1 MLRRNLLMAL
11 LTFNLILGM
20 GCAYRHEELPYIYG
34 ERTYSYTW
42 DGNIIPVSYKIA
54 DELITHLI
62 QPISKQESIIVA
74 SFVSIDNL
82 NKSSTFGRMI
92 AEQIASRLTQR
103 GYKIQEV
110 KLRQGSILVQ
120 EGKGEFLLSRDL
132 QQISKNYNASAVV
145 VGTFA
150 ENPGRIY
157 VSARI
162 VRASDGI
169 MISSYDVAIQMSSS
183 SWK

>member
-11 LTFNLILGM
+11 LTFNLIVGM
-20 GCAYRHEELPYIYG
+20 GCAYPYKKG
-34 ERTYSYTW
+34 SLYSYPW
-42 DGNIIPVSYKIA
+42 DGNIIPVSYQIA
-54 DELITHLI
+54 DGLETNLN
-62 QPISKQESIIVA
+62 QPISKQELIIVA
-74 SFVSIDNL
+74 SFAKLDNL
-82 NKSSTFGRMI
+82 NESSTFGRMI

-110 KLRQGSILVQ
+110 KLRQGSIFVQ

-145 VGTFA
+145 VGTIA
-150 ENPGRIY
+150 ETLGRIY

-162 VRASDGI
+162 VRTSDSI
-169 MISSYDVAIQMSSS
+169 VISSYDVGIKLSSL
-183 SWK
+183 

>member
-1 MLRRNLLMAL
+1 MLKRNLLMAL

-20 GCAYRHEELPYIYG
+20 GCTYPYK
-34 ERTYSYTW
+34 ERPYSYAW

-54 DELITHLI
+54 DGLETNLNE
-62 QPISKQESIIVA
+62 PISKKELIIVA
-74 SFVSIDNL
+74 SFVKIDNL
-82 NKSSTFGRMI
+82 NESSTRGRMI

-103 GYKIQEV
+103 GYKIQEL
-110 KLRQGSILVQ
+110 KLRQGSIFMQ

-132 QQISKNYNASAVV
+132 QNISKNYNASAVV

-150 ENPGRIY
+150 ESRGWFY

-162 VRASDGI
+162 VRPDGI
-169 MISSYDVAIQMSSS
+169 VISSYDIGIEMGSL
-183 SWK
+183 WK

>member
-20 GCAYRHEELPYIYG
+20 GCANHYG
-34 ERTYSYTW
+34 KRPYSYSW
-42 DGNIIPVSYKIA
+42 DGNIIPFSYQIA
-54 DELITHLI
+54 DGLETNLN
-62 QPISKQESIIVA
+62 QPISKQEESIIVA
-74 SFVSIDNL
+74 SFANIDNL
-82 NKSSTFGRMI
+82 NESSTFGRMI

-110 KLRQGSILVQ
+110 KLRQGSIFMQ

-132 QQISKNYNASAVV
+132 QHISKNYNASAVV

-150 ENPGRIY
+150 ESRGWFY

-162 VRASDGI
+162 VRPSDGI
-169 MISSYDVAIQMSSS
+169 VISSSDVGIEMGSL
-183 SWK
+183 WK